1 MVTPLLI
8 AEPDALQRDLF
19 DLLFAVDGFEITVV
33 TNGADTLAY
42 LREHT
47 PAAIILAMDLP
58 DIAGAAI
65 CQKAKAVSRLARVP
79 VVLVAPRTGAGAA
92 LDDAVRS
99 VARRAGADLLVQK
112 PLGDKNLRER
122 VQRLIAVARAVGEP
136 TPAAVF
142 NTSSLTF
149 DLPSDPAPPVGSE
162 RAEAPP
168 AHAPRPPTE
177 RPRGR
182 DDLVELQAEL
192 DRLRDE
198 NAQLKSRL
206 AATKAKLD
214 ETQQSLEAEQR
225 GRQRGLFGRRP

>member
-149 DLPSDPAPPVGSE
+149 DVPSVALALGSE
-162 RAEAPP
+162 RAETPP
-168 AHAPRPPTE
+168 AQAPRPPTE
-177 RPRGR
+177 RSRGR

-192 DRLRDE
+192 ERLRDE

>member
-58 DIAGAAI
+58 AIAGAAI

-149 DLPSDPAPPVGSE
+149 DVPSVALALGSE
-162 RAEAPP
+162 RAETPP
-168 AHAPRPPTE
+168 AQAPRPPTE
-177 RPRGR
+177 RSRGR

-192 DRLRDE
+192 ERLRDE